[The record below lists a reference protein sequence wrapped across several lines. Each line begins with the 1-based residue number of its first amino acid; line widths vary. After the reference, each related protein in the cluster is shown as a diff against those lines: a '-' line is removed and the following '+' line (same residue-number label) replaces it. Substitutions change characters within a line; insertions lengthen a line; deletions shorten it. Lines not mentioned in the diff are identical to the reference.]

1 MKALE
6 LRRIARELKHSASYE
21 AWRELALT
29 HDELSGA
36 TKWKE
41 EEQTRSYDYAAI
53 RSRLDQLR
61 YFRKRRDNH
70 GLLFALNEGIHGNM
84 GHMGRA
90 ELYERAMVGT
100 KRLITEYVDEIIDAL
115 RHLSTATLENFS
127 DADRLDFFRRAS
139 ICFGRSGLLLSG
151 GGVYGNFHV
160 GVIKVLLE
168 QDLMPRV
175 ISGASAG
182 SLIAAIVCTH
192 SREQLLQTFEARH
205 LQIRTRR
212 AARGLSRGVSSLF
225 PRFGFE
231 DVRNHVERLIPDLTF
246 AEAYQRT
253 GLSLNVSIS
262 PAEVHQTPRLMN
274 AITSPN
280 VYVRSAVLASCAVPG
295 IYPAVSLLAKNRHG
309 EPQPYLPGRKWVDG
323 SVSDDV
329 PARRLSRLYGV
340 NHYIVSQVNPFAL
353 LHRPLQHS
361 ATMTQ
366 DLQQFLF
373 HSSKNTAQLVQRM
386 TDKYSRRWP
395 ELRYNIN
402 TLMSVWMQDY
412 HGDINIL
419 PPVGLVRPWKGM
431 TQPSEELLLSI
442 IRAGEHASWPRVEM
456 IRNCTRIGRALEDIC
471 IRLEDKPH
479 GASVSATRIDMAR
492 WTRRGGDAPQAGIA
506 S

>member
-1 MKALE
+1 MKTLQQ
-6 LRRIARELKHSASYE
+6 RRIARDIKTATNYAE
-21 AWRELALT
+21 WRALALE

-36 TKWKE
+36 AKWKD
-41 EEQTRSYDYAAI
+41 EEQTRIYDFAAI
-53 RSRLDQLR
+53 RTRLDQLR
-61 YFRKRRDNH
+61 YFRQRGDDH

-90 ELYERAMVGT
+90 ELYERALVGT
-100 KRLITEYVDEIIDAL
+100 KRLVTEYVDEIIGAL
-115 RHLSTATLENFS
+115 QHLATAKLDNFTE
-127 DADRLDFFRRAS
+127 ADRLDFFRRAS

-168 QDLMPRV
+168 QDLLPRI

-192 SREQLLQTFEARH
+192 TRDQLLNTFEARH

-212 AARGLSRGVSSLF
+212 VARGLSRGIGNLF
-225 PRFGFE
+225 PRFGFD
-231 DVRNHVERLIPDLTF
+231 DVRNHVDRLLPDLTF
-246 AEAYQRT
+246 AEAYQKT
-253 GLSLNVSIS
+253 GLYLNISIS
-262 PAEVHQTPRLMN
+262 PSEIHQTPRLMN

-280 VYVRSAVLASCAVPG
+280 VYIRSAVLASCAVPG

-309 EPQPYLPGRKWVDG
+309 EPQAYLPGRKWVDG

-329 PARRLSRLYGV
+329 PARRLSRLYGI

-353 LHRPLQHS
+353 IHRPLQHS
-361 ATMTQ
+361 ASMTQ
-366 DLQQFLF
+366 DLQQFLV
-373 HSSKNTAQLVQRM
+373 HSSKNAAQFAQRM
-386 TDKYSRRWP
+386 TDKYGRRWP
-395 ELRYNIN
+395 ELRYNVNSLI
-402 TLMSVWMQDY
+402 SVWMQDY

-431 TQPSEELLLSI
+431 TQPSEQLLMSI
-442 IRAGEHASWPRVEM
+442 INAGERATWPRVEM
-456 IRNCTRIGRALEDIC
+456 IRNCTRIGRVLDDIRATLEDQQC
-471 IRLEDKPH
+471 APS
-479 GASVSATRIDMAR
+479 GAVTHI
-492 WTRRGGDAPQAGIA
+492 DAPRWSRRPAGVARSGQA